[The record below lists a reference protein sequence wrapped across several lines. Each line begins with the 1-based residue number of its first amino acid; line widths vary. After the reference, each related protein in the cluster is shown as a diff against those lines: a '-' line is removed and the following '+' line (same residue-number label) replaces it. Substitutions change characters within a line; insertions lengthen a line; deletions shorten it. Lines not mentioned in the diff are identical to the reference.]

1 MNCDD
6 IAEILDGRGIAAL
19 SPFDRVDFDA
29 HVARCPDCAA
39 QRLASERL
47 LSFRAEVP
55 ALPPALV
62 ERALELNEI
71 RAAAARERRTR
82 RPVIVGS
89 LFAFG
94 AIAALLAGVPW
105 REARTANR
113 CAGEWV

>member
-6 IAEILDGRGIAAL
+6 VAEILDGRGIAAL
-19 SPFDRVDFDA
+19 SPFDRADFDA
-29 HVARCPDCAA
+29 HVACCPDCAR
-39 QRLASERL
+39 QRLASDRL
-47 LSFRAEVP
+47 FSFREDVP

-62 ERALELNEI
+62 ERAVELHEI

-105 REARTANR
+105 REAGAASR
-113 CAGEWV
+113 CAGESV

>member
-19 SPFDRVDFDA
+19 SPFDRMDFDA

-39 QRLASERL
+39 QCLASECL
-47 LSFRAEVP
+47 LTFRVEVP

-62 ERALELNEI
+62 ERALELHEI
-71 RAAAARERRTR
+71 RAAAARERRSR

-89 LFAFG
+89 LMAFG
-94 AIAALLAGVPW
+94 AIAAMLAGVPW
-105 REARTANR
+105 REANASNR

>member
-6 IAEILDGRGIAAL
+6 IAEILDERGIAAL
-19 SPFDRVDFDA
+19 SPFDRADFDA

-47 LSFRAEVP
+47 LSFRPKVP
-55 ALPPALV
+55 ALPPGLV
-62 ERALELNEI
+62 ERALEIHEI

-89 LFAFG
+89 LLAFG
-94 AIAALLAGVPW
+94 AIAAMFSGVPW
-105 REARTANR
+105 REARAANR

>member
-39 QRLASERL
+39 QRLASDRL
-47 LSFRAEVP
+47 VTFRAEVP

-62 ERALELNEI
+62 ERALELHEI

-89 LFAFG
+89 LLAFG
-94 AIAALLAGVPW
+94 AIAAMLAGVPW
-105 REARTANR
+105 REARASNR